1 MQHVYAI
8 ALTLFVSAF
17 AVLAGRTFAGEHPT
31 DPFLGDWQGEKL
43 VAQIIPRGSGKYQ
56 INLLPEFDVKCEP
69 LAVFDANVADGVLR
83 FDQDGWKGELKGD
96 RFAGSGTI
104 EGKPVTFELKR
115 VVRLSP
121 HVGAKPPEGAIVLFD
136 GSGFDH
142 WQVHRSRIPSTE
154 IAWELHDNCMRV
166 TPIDNKSPAGHSIAT
181 KQAFQDFRLHL
192 EFRLPL
198 MADKTGQA
206 RANGGLAFEDYSWY
220 EVQILDSYGLEGLD
234 NECGGI
240 YKIAAPAVNMCRP
253 PLMWQTY
260 DIEYHAPKYADDGT
274 RVEPG
279 RISVNHNGKQIHTDV
294 ELPDPP
300 KAQQRRKAKPDSA
313 TVGRIILHYHKNPIE
328 YRNIWIENL

>member
-1 MQHVYAI
+1 MQRVRFA
-8 ALTLFVSAF
+8 ALSLLVLAFV
-17 AVLAGRTFAGEHPT
+17 VLAGRAFAESLPT
-31 DPFLGDWQGEKL
+31 DRFLGDWQGEEL
-43 VAQIIPRGSGKYQ
+43 VAQVIPRGAGKYQ
-56 INLLPEFDVKCEP
+56 INMLPEFDVKCEL
-69 LAVFDANVADGVLR
+69 LACVDANVTDGVLR
-83 FDQDGWKGELKGD
+83 FDQDGWKGEVKGD
-96 RFAGSGTI
+96 CFAGSGTI
-104 EGKPVTFELKR
+104 EGKSVTFELKR

-121 HVGAKPPEGAIVLFD
+121 CVGAKPPEGAIVLFD

-142 WQVHRSRIPSTE
+142 WQVHRSRIPATE
-154 IAWELHDNCMRV
+154 IVWELHDDHMRV
-166 TPIDNKSPAGHSIAT
+166 MPFDDKSPAGHSIAT
-181 KQAFQDFRLHL
+181 KQAFKDFRLHL

-206 RANGGLAFEDYSWY
+206 RANGGLTFEDYSWY

-234 NECGGI
+234 NECGGL

-260 DIEYHAPKYADDGT
+260 DIEYHAPRYADDGT
-274 RVEPG
+274 RTLPG
-279 RISVNHNGKQIHTDV
+279 RISVTHNGEQIHKDV

-328 YRNIWIENL
+328 YRNIWLEKL